1 MIIVNF
7 STHQYYQGQIRLAN
21 SIKGY
26 ETLMF
31 DDYKQI
37 GSPTHQESPYEFKVH
52 AIEKALEKDP
62 IVLWMD
68 SSMKVVGDLSVIE
81 NIIKTD
87 GYFMEEAGHYAGRWT
102 NQHTRNYF
110 NLTEQE
116 AKQGEGGITMFS
128 AGLLGLNS
136 QSPIAMD
143 FFKQWKASAL
153 AGCFR
158 GDWQD
163 HRHDMTC
170 ASIIATRLGMKY
182 QSGGTYM
189 AYIGPGYSQPK
200 ESVIIHCIGL

>member
-7 STHQYYQGQIRLAN
+7 STNQYLSGQRRLAN

-37 GSPTHQESPYEFKVH
+37 GSHTHQESPYEFKVH
-52 AIEKALEKDP
+52 AIEKAFEKDP

-81 NIIKTD
+81 NIIKRD
-87 GYFMEEAGHYAGRWT
+87 GYFAEQAGHYAGRWT
-102 NQHTRNYF
+102 NQHTRSYF

-143 FFKQWKASAL
+143 FFKKWKASAL

-158 GDWQD
+158 GDWSD
-163 HRHDMTC
+163 HRHDMSC

>member
-1 MIIVNF
+1 MVIVNF
-7 STHQYYQGQIRLAN
+7 STHQYLSGQRRLAN

-52 AIEKALEKDP
+52 AIEKAFEKDS

-81 NIIKTD
+81 NIIKRD
-87 GYFMEEAGHYAGRWT
+87 GYFSEEAGHYAGRWT
-102 NQHTRNYF
+102 NQLTRNYF

-136 QSPIAMD
+136 KSEIAMD

-158 GDWQD
+158 GDWLD

-200 ESVIIHCIGL
+200 DSVVIHCMGL